1 MPSTSPQRIP
11 DETRAE
17 VAEWIR
23 AHAGTP
29 DGTVRAIAARFH
41 IGKATVGKIA
51 DEHGLTDAWKNG
63 TQQTEAATAARNA
76 YVAQQRAALQED
88 LLDTAADLL
97 ERLHDHVIHLNV
109 VKDSGEMAGEH
120 VEHTELPSGPGDWR
134 QTMAAVSSA
143 TKEAVALAKL
153 DNENTTTQQ
162 VTGLLDAFMEDLA
175 TDRAAREEAAEQE
188 PLPDGEA

>member
-1 MPSTSPQRIP
+1 VPSPPRFS

-23 AHAGTP
+23 QHAGTP
-29 DGTVRAIAARFH
+29 EGSVRAIAARFGM
-41 IGKATVGKIA
+41 GKATVGKIA
-51 DEHGLTDAWKNG
+51 DEFGLTDAWKNG
-63 TQQTEAATAARNA
+63 TEQTQAATAARNA

-97 ERLHDHVIHLNV
+97 ERLHDQVIHLNV
-109 VKDSGEMAGEH
+109 VRAAGENAGEY
-120 VEHTELPSGPGDWR
+120 VDETTLPAGPPDWR
-134 QTMAAVSSA
+134 QTMQAVSFA

-162 VTGLLDAFMEDLA
+162 VTGLLDAFQEDLA
-175 TDRAAREEAAEQE
+175 ADRAAREAARR
-188 PLPDGEA
+188 DGDV

>member
-29 DGTVRAIAARFH
+29 DGTVRAIAARFT

-51 DEHGLTDAWKNG
+51 DEYGLTDAWKNG
-63 TQQTEAATAARNA
+63 TEQTQAATAARQA

-97 ERLHDHVIHLNV
+97 ERLHDRVTHLHV
-109 VKDSGEMAGEH
+109 VKSGFDES
-120 VEHTELPSGPGDWR
+120 VEHTVLPSGPGDWR
-134 QTMAAVSSA
+134 QTMGAVASA

-162 VTGLLDAFMEDLA
+162 ITGLLDAFQADLA
-175 TDRAAREEAAEQE
+175 EDRAAREEAAAHS
-188 PLPDGEA
+188 DGAP